1 MIVTEKGKYKLLK
14 DFKVRNSIEIG
25 TLEEGDVLEITQI
38 DELTNKV
45 IGPELMDWANN
56 ELPVEKIEQ

>member
-14 DFKVRNSIEIG
+14 DFKVRNSIAIG

-56 ELPVEKIEQ
+56 ELPVEKIE

>member
-14 DFKVRNSIEIG
+14 DFKVRNSIATG

-56 ELPVEKIEQ
+56 ELPVEKIE